1 MMQNNKVGKIILTLR
16 QEQGLTQKQLADKL
30 NVSNKTISKWERG
43 LGLPDI
49 SIVPELSN
57 LLSVDIYNLLT
68 GDVSASD
75 FVVGNMKNAQFFV
88 CPTCHNISL
97 CTGNA
102 EVSCC
107 GKKLSVQALKKAKE
121 SDKLD
126 VQDMKTDWFITS
138 NHPMTKE
145 NYISFVAFV
154 TGDRIQIVK
163 QYPEWNL
170 NVHMPKSGHGMLIWF
185 STENGLLY
193 QLL

>member
-1 MMQNNKVGKIILTLR
+1 MQNNKVGKIILTLR
-16 QEQGLTQKQLADKL
+16 QEKGLTQKQLADQL

-49 SIVPELSN
+49 SIIPELSN
-57 LLSVDIYNLLT
+57 LLGVDIYNLLT
-68 GDVSASD
+68 GDVTASD
-75 FVVGNMKNAQFFV
+75 SVVGNMKNTQFFV
-88 CPTCHNISL
+88 CPSCNNISL
-97 CTGNA
+97 CTGAA

-107 GKKLSVQALKKAKE
+107 GKKLTAQVLKKVEE

-145 NYISFVAFV
+145 NYISFVAFM
-154 TGDRIQIVK
+154 TGDRIQLIK

-170 NVHMPKSGHGMLIWF
+170 NVHIPKSGHGMLIWY
-185 STENGLLY
+185 STKQGLFY